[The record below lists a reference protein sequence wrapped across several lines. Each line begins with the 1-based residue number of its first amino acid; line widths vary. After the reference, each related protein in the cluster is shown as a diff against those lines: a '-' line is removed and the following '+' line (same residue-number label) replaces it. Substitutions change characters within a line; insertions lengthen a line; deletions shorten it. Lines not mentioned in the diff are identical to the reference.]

1 LFFSTATVTIT
12 HGDRNYQLKVS
23 GSVGAAPKNGRRER
37 RQEMKRLMLAVTI
50 VLLGFVG
57 YAFGDDLLEKDL
69 KILVDQYTAASGN
82 GDTQLFASNF
92 RSYMVGSNRLDA
104 AAEQQRK
111 IYQFSFDTSL
121 DKFETTGD
129 QRSCVVA
136 NADYQSK
143 RNGQTLAKGKVTAT
157 YSVKNDKLILVMV
170 KFADE
175 VVKYKDAEKFANEKT
190 QEKEKNVIFFP
201 GPNSVP
207 DFSAERRQGHEI

>member
-1 LFFSTATVTIT
+1 
-12 HGDRNYQLKVS
+12 
-23 GSVGAAPKNGRRER
+23 
-37 RQEMKRLMLAVTI
+37 MKRLMLAVTI

-57 YAFGDDLLEKDL
+57 YAFGGDDLLEKDL
-69 KILVDQYTAASGN
+69 KILVDQYAAASG
-82 GDTQLFASNF
+82 GADTKLFASSF

-143 RNGQTLAKGKVTAT
+143 RNGQTLAKGKITAT
-157 YSVKNDKLILVMV
+157 YSVKNDKLVLVMV

-175 VVKYKDAEKFANEKT
+175 VVRYRDAEKLAKENA
-190 QEKEKNVIFFP
+190 QEQEKNVMFFP
-201 GPNSVP
+201 GPNAMP
-207 DFSAERRQGHEI
+207 DFSAERKQEREI

>member
-1 LFFSTATVTIT
+1 
-12 HGDRNYQLKVS
+12 
-23 GSVGAAPKNGRRER
+23 
-37 RQEMKRLMLAVTI
+37 MKRLALAAI
-50 VLLGFVG
+50 VVFLGFVG
-57 YAFGDDLLEKDL
+57 YAFGDDLIEKDL
-69 KILVDQYTAASGN
+69 KILVDQYTAASGT

-111 IYQFSFDTSL
+111 IYRFSFDTSL

-157 YSVKNDKLILVMV
+157 YSVKNDKLVLVMV
-170 KFADE
+170 RFADE
-175 VVKYKDAEKFANEKT
+175 VVKYGDAEKLAKENA
-190 QEKEKNVIFFP
+190 QEQEKNVIFFP
-201 GPNSVP
+201 GQNAVP
-207 DFSAERRQGHEI
+207 DFSAERKQGHEI